1 MNVANVIEVNEKNFR
16 EEVLEAD
23 LPVLV
28 DYWAVWCGYCSRL
41 SPVIEELSEEMGGQV
56 KFAKVDVDKNRSL
69 AEDQGIQGLPTMI
82 LFKNGE
88 AVEKITGFLPK
99 GNILDKIKPLL

>member
-1 MNVANVIEVNEKNFR
+1 MRYGRNSQSGGVSERGECHRSNEKNFR

-69 AEDQGIQGLPTMI
+69 AEDQGIQGLQR
-82 LFKNGE
+82 
-88 AVEKITGFLPK
+88 
-99 GNILDKIKPLL
+99 

>member
-1 MNVANVIEVNEKNFR
+1 
-16 EEVLEAD
+16 
-23 LPVLV
+23 
-28 DYWAVWCGYCSRL
+28 
-41 SPVIEELSEEMGGQV
+41 
-56 KFAKVDVDKNRSL
+56 
-69 AEDQGIQGLPTMI
+69 MI